1 MTKEVVNNMKK
12 TLIILSM
19 LTFVFALVGCNSDKV
34 EDLEITIKTEEVLSD
49 KINIEV
55 VVPTTIKDLEDIEE
69 VAYNIASQIYEKHF
83 DEIGASTYLL
93 TIKLYDSTTSFD
105 AKDITYGTITFDIN
119 KAINQ
124 PGLQLNTNSLKT
136 K

>member
-1 MTKEVVNNMKK
+1 MKK
-12 TLIILSM
+12 VFMILSL
-19 LTFVFALVGCNSDKV
+19 LTFVFALVACNSDAV

-49 KINIEV
+49 KINIDV

-69 VAYNIASQIYEKHF
+69 IAYNIASQIYEKHF
-83 DEIGASTYLL
+83 DEIGASSYLL
-93 TIKLYDSTTSFD
+93 TIKLYDSTKSFD
-105 AKDITYGTITFDIN
+105 AKDHTYGMITFDIN
-119 KAINQ
+119 KAIDQ